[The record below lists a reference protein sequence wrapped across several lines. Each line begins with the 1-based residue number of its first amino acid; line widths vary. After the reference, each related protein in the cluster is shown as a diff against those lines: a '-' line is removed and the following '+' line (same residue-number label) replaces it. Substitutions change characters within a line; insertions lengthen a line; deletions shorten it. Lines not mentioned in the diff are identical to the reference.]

1 MRYEREREKERETV
15 DKLQAVTPR
24 TGRLFFPF
32 SRQGG
37 ASAQTQGQGEGGGE
51 AVRYRPELERERGE
65 AIFKMRP
72 VDRVV
77 FKGKT
82 TPTTLY
88 EVTPS
93 RTQVYPPPSPG
104 ATLAWITKKGVCVC
118 VRVCVRVLVQRE
130 ERGSWG

>member
-1 MRYEREREKERETV
+1 MRFERERDSRQTSSSNT
-15 DKLQAVTPR
+15 AHWSP
-24 TGRLFFPF
+24 FFPF

-51 AVRYRPELERERGE
+51 AVRYHPDLERERGE

-93 RTQVYPPPSPG
+93 RTQVYPPPSPEV
-104 ATLAWITKKGVCVC
+104 TLAWITKRACVCVC